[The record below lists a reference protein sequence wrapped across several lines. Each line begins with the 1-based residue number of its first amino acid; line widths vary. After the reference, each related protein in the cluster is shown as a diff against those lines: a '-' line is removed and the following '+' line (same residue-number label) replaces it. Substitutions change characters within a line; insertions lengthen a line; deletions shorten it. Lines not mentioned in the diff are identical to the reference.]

1 MRPLRLTMQAF
12 GSYGT
17 AATVD
22 FEKTTQNLFLITGD
36 TGAGKTTIFDA
47 IVFALYGQASSSHNK
62 KDGLE
67 LQSQY
72 ADLKVEP
79 YVELTFTELVGG
91 VPEEYK
97 VKRIPR
103 HMRPAKHKGAKDQ
116 AVSETVELTMPDGSL
131 YPQKETDRKL
141 EEIVGLTRDQ
151 FMQVAMIA
159 QGEFMELLR
168 ADSNSKKKI
177 FQRLFGTG
185 MFQGIVDE
193 LARRRAE
200 RESKIT
206 ELWTQCRQEIGHVEI
221 PGPEELRRSAGL
233 TKAGGKDVETPESAE
248 DSMTA
253 EEAGAGAETDQ
264 AQELL
269 TELSLLQRKLNDSD
283 KFNRPDMEG
292 FLERLEVLCGL
303 LEQAEAEAKAQEAE
317 FSAERDR
324 KRDAVTEAQQLLQ
337 SYQQLEKAEQQL
349 LACAQTA
356 DQIEKDRQLIPRI
369 RGAWEIQALYQ
380 RFIDADQTVQ
390 KVENAVKD
398 LQEQLPGLREKAELL
413 ETAEQEAR
421 KRADEELEAYT
432 RVSDRVT
439 KSLDILQKIRE
450 AEQNLK
456 KCGKASEEVK
466 EKEKSAEKAQKAFAE
481 QESVWQQTAKELAGA
496 DVKLAGLKSRQ
507 QEAERLGQTLA
518 GLSARKKELDRQ
530 IQKVE
535 QAREEYLQIHQQYG
549 LKENEYSEKNNAFL
563 NAQAG
568 VLADQL
574 EPGKPCPVCGSLD
587 HPHPFKKT
595 QEHAELTREVINA
608 LREEVE
614 TLNRIQS
621 EKATAAGSAAEVQRE
636 KQHSLTMELRQL
648 DERFKAFSATM
659 VGADTP
665 SQESAGFS
673 DIQEQIRT
681 GAEKENI
688 RKGSLPD
695 AEAPEQDLTPDKI
708 EERLYAA
715 AELLAEWKTSL
726 KKLVRSWKQKA
737 DSLADVQNN
746 LQGAQAMREKLQ
758 KAYSDALQESS
769 EADQALAAARTSLDG
784 LQAQRDYEDEK
795 AARDALKSAEAQK
808 KEVDRAFTAAH
819 KAADDARSSAEKAVT
834 LLRQHEEALPGQ
846 KQESAARRNAYEAL
860 CREKRFEEAQ
870 WKDMIL
876 AHKKEEAESLQ
887 THVNA
892 WKEQK
897 AEAEGMRTVAQDAIR
912 NRPRPD
918 LAALGEARDAA
929 QAAFEA
935 ARTRAKLLEQHLTAD
950 LKAWTE
956 LSPKMEERSRAAG
969 EYDRIN
975 ELFDRLG
982 GKRTG
987 ARMDI
992 ETFVQRYYLQRIL
1005 RAANVRFSEMSAG
1018 QFELRM
1024 VGDDMAGAGKN
1035 RGLDLMVYSAVT
1047 GKEREVRT
1055 LSGGESFMAALS
1067 LALGMADQI
1076 QEGAAS
1082 INLDIMFIDEGFG
1095 SLDDHARDQA
1105 VRVLK
1110 RMAGGSKLVA
1120 IISHVTELKQE
1131 IDDQL
1136 LVTRDENGSHA
1147 RWQAGSL

>member
-62 KDGLE
+62 KDGME

-91 VPEEYK
+91 EQEEYT

-221 PGPEELRRSAGL
+221 PRPEELRKSAGL
-233 TKAGGKDVETPESAE
+233 PEAGGKDVETPESAE
-248 DSMTA
+248 DPMTA

-264 AQELL
+264 VQELL
-269 TELSLLQRKLNDSD
+269 TKVSLLQRKLIDSD
-283 KFNRPDMEG
+283 KFNRPDMES
-292 FLERLEVLCGL
+292 FLEKLEVLCGL
-303 LEQAEAEAKAQEAE
+303 LKQAEAEARAQEAE
-317 FSAERDR
+317 VSAERDR

-337 SYQQLEKAEQQL
+337 SYQQLEKADQQL
-349 LACAQTA
+349 MACAQTA
-356 DQIEKDRQLIPRI
+356 DQIEKDRHLIPRI

-390 KVENAVKD
+390 MAENSVKE
-398 LQEQLPGLREKAELL
+398 LQDKLPGLQEKANLL
-413 ETAEQEAR
+413 ETAEQEA
-421 KRADEELEAYT
+421 KTRADKELEAYT
-432 RVSDRVT
+432 RVSERVT
-439 KSLDILQKIRE
+439 KSLDILQKIRG
-450 AEQNLK
+450 AEQNLE
-456 KCGKASEEVK
+456 KCRTASK
-466 EKEKSAEKAQKAFAE
+466 EANEKVKSAEKAQKAFAD

-496 DVKLAGLKSRQ
+496 DVELAGWKSRQ

-518 GLSARKKELDRQ
+518 SLSARKKELDRQ

-568 VLADQL
+568 VLAEQL
-574 EPGKPCPVCGSLD
+574 EPGKPCPVCGSLE

-621 EKATAAGSAAEVQRE
+621 EKATAAGAAAEVQRE

-648 DERFKAFSATM
+648 DERFKAFSA
-659 VGADTP
+659 VLEGAGTP
-665 SQESAGFS
+665 PQDSADFS
-673 DIQEQIRT
+673 DIHEQT
-681 GAEKENI
+681 KTCAETENI
-688 RKGSLPD
+688 PRGSLPD
-695 AEAPEQDLTPDKI
+695 TEVPEQDLTPDRI
-708 EERLYAA
+708 AEGLHAA
-715 AELLAEWKTSL
+715 AQLLEQWKNTL
-726 KKLVRSWKQKA
+726 KDHVRSWKQKA
-737 DSLADVQNN
+737 DSLADVQKN
-746 LQGAQAMREKLQ
+746 LQGAQTKREKMQ
-758 KAYSDALQESS
+758 KGYSDALQESS

-795 AARDALKSAEAQK
+795 AARDALKNAEAQK

-834 LLRQHEEALPGQ
+834 LLRQYEEALPGQ
-846 KQESAARRNAYEAL
+846 KQESAVRKNAYEAL
-860 CREKRFEEAQ
+860 CREKDFTETQ
-870 WKDMIL
+870 WQEMIRTHEKD
-876 AHKKEEAESLQ
+876 EAEKLDARIS
-887 THVNA
+887 A
-892 WKEQK
+892 WEKQK
-897 AEAEGMRTVAQDAIR
+897 SEAEGRQKSAREAIQGH
-912 NRPRPD
+912 PRPD
-918 LAALGEARDAA
+918 LAALSEAQAAA
-929 QAAFEA
+929 QAALDA
-935 ARTRAKLLEQHLTAD
+935 AQNRKKLLEQHLKAD
-950 LKAWTE
+950 RKVWTE
-956 LSPKMEERSRAAG
+956 LSPKMEERSRAAA

-975 ELFDRLG
+975 ELFERLG

-1047 GKEREVRT
+1047 GKEREIRT